1 MITKHLLAG
10 LAAASVALGAI
21 AASAQQTTLRGASAF
36 ARGTTFSQPWEAF
49 VERVNE
55 TGGGVIQI
63 DYIGGPEAVPP
74 FETGNAVQSG
84 VVDIANVTSA
94 FYPNLLP
101 AGGALKLATNS
112 IQDQRANGCYDLIND
127 MHREQV
133 NAHFLARTGDGIPF
147 HLYLTQPI
155 DGPDL
160 SGLTIRTTPVY
171 RAFFTE
177 LGANLVQTAP
187 GEVYSALERGAIDG
201 YGWPVQGMLDLGW
214 EEQTTHRVDPGFYQ
228 VDVNILVNLD
238 VWDGLTDAQRG
249 VLEEAAAWVEGE
261 NANNEG
267 INADERAAQE
277 AAGIEVIQFDD
288 AQTAAWLQSAQDA
301 GWAEVAEIDP
311 DAVAALRACLTDA
324 G

>member
-1 MITKHLLAG
+1 MKTVLTG
-10 LAAASVALGAI
+10 LAVASMALTAL
-21 AASAQQTTLRGASAF
+21 AASAQETTLRGVTAF
-36 ARGTTFSQPWEAF
+36 AQGTTFSQPWEAF

-55 TGGGVIQI
+55 TGEGVIQI
-63 DYIGGPEAVPP
+63 EYIGGPEAVPP
-74 FETGNAVQSG
+74 FETGNAVQAG
-84 VVDIANVTSA
+84 IVDIANVTSA

-112 IQDQRANGCYDLIND
+112 IQDQRANGCYDQINQ
-127 MHREQV
+127 MHEDQV

-147 HLYLTQPI
+147 HLYLTEAI

-177 LGANLVQTAP
+177 MGANLVQTAP

-214 EEQTTHRVDPGFYQ
+214 EEQTGYRVDPGFYQ

-238 VWDGLTDAQRG
+238 IWNGLTDDQRA
-249 VLEEAAAWVEGE
+249 VLEEAATWVEAE
-261 NANNEG
+261 NGNNEA

-277 AAGIEVIQFDD
+277 AAGIQVIQFDD
-288 AQTAAWLQSAQDA
+288 AATEAWLQNAQDA
-301 GWAEVAEIDP
+301 GWAEVAEIDA
-311 DAVAALRACLTDA
+311 DAVAALRACLTN
-324 G
+324 

>member
-1 MITKHLLAG
+1 MKTVLTG
-10 LAAASVALGAI
+10 LAAASVALTAI
-21 AASAQQTTLRGASAF
+21 AASAQETTLRGVTAF
-36 ARGTTFSQPWEAF
+36 AQGTTFSQPWEAF

-55 TGGGVIQI
+55 TGAGVLQI

-74 FETGNAVQSG
+74 FETGNAVQAG
-84 VVDIANVTSA
+84 IVDIANVTSA

-101 AGGALKLATNS
+101 AGGALKLATNT
-112 IQDQRANGCYDLIND
+112 IQDQRANGCYDLINA
-127 MHREQV
+127 MHEEQV

-147 HLYLTQPI
+147 HLYLTDEI

-187 GEVYSALERGAIDG
+187 GEVYTALERGAIDG

-214 EEQTTHRVDPGFYQ
+214 EEQTGYRVDPGFYQ

-238 VWDGLTDAQRG
+238 IWNGLTDDQRA
-249 VLEEAAAWVEGE
+249 VLEEAAAWVEAE
-261 NANNEG
+261 NANNEA

-277 AAGIEVIQFDD
+277 AAGIQVIQFDD
-288 AQTAAWLQSAQDA
+288 AATATWLQNAQDA
-301 GWAEVAEIDP
+301 GWAEVAAID
-311 DAVAALRACLTDA
+311 AEAAAALRACLTN
-324 G
+324 